1 MTTLLLILAL
11 ALTFLAASLTG
22 YLWLPRLM
30 EAMSVRGMS
39 TRWVTAEEVPSSI
52 FRLVFPIVDRM
63 ASLFERLELRRYRA
77 NVTRQLRRAGVDQV
91 FSVNHFL
98 AMKALTAVFVP
109 IGAAQILSPLTTVPG
124 FLAAA
129 VASAWIPD
137 WLLSELRQAREA
149 ALLRAL
155 PASVDVMSLSVE
167 AGLEFLTAMR
177 RLVEKGRIGPL
188 REELAT
194 ILNDVRLGKTRQE
207 ALKGFADRV
216 ELPEVSSFV
225 SVLVQADM
233 LGASIGTVLQTQA
246 ERMRVERFQRAERA
260 GARATQKILV
270 PMILFIF
277 PAVLIVIIGPVLLQF
292 IYGGY

>member
-1 MTTLLLILAL
+1 MTTLLLLAGLGL
-11 ALTFLAASLTG
+11 AFVAAALTG
-22 YLWLPRLM
+22 YLWLPRLY
-30 EAMSVRGMS
+30 EALTVRGVV
-39 TRWVTAEEVPSSI
+39 RRQVNAEEVPSTL
-52 FRLVFPIVDRM
+52 FRMVFPIVDRL
-63 ASLFERLELRRYRA
+63 APAFDRIEARRYRA
-77 NVTRQLRRAGVDQV
+77 NLTRQLRRAGMDQV
-91 FSVNHFL
+91 FTANHFF
-98 AMKALTAVFVP
+98 AMKALTAILVP
-109 IGAAQILSPLTTVPG
+109 LLAMQFIQAVATVPG

-129 VASAWIPD
+129 AGSAFIPD
-137 WLLSELRQAREA
+137 WLLGEMVQAREA

-167 AGLEFLTAMR
+167 AGLEFLTAMQ
-177 RLVEKGRIGPL
+177 RLVEKGRVGPL
-188 REELAT
+188 RDELAT

-207 ALKGFADRV
+207 ALKAFADRV

-270 PMILFIF
+270 PMVLFIF
-277 PAVLIVIIGPVLLQF
+277 PAVLIVIVGPVLLQF
-292 IYGGY
+292 IYGN